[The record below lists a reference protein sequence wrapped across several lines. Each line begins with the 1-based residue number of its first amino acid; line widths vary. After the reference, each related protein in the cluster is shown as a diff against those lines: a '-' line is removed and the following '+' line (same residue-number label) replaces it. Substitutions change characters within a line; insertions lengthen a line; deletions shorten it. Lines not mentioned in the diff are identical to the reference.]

1 MQKNKTIAE
10 ITSLY
15 FEYGHELILE
25 DVNLTVDEKDFFA
38 LIGPNGG
45 GKSTLL
51 KLLLGIYKPKKGSID
66 IVTQKTAYVPQDT
79 NININ
84 FPIQAIDVVMMGDL
98 KNKSKTDALHAL
110 EEVGMK
116 KYAHTK
122 IGSLSGGERQ
132 RVMIARALFSK
143 PELLLLDEPTSNID
157 PSGQKQIYEL
167 LKRLNETMTIVVVS
181 HDISIVIQYANK
193 VAHINKKLTFHDL
206 SSMKKNLNT
215 TAEHIC
221 EVELLELMQESR

>member
-1 MQKNKTIAE
+1 MQKNKTIVE
-10 ITSLY
+10 VTSLY

-98 KNKSKTDALHAL
+98 KNKSKTDALHVL
-110 EEVGMK
+110 EEVGMQA
-116 KYAHTK
+116 YAHAK

>member
-1 MQKNKTIAE
+1 LQKNKTIVE
-10 ITSLY
+10 VTSLY

-98 KNKSKTDALHAL
+98 KNKSKTDALHVL
-110 EEVGMK
+110 EEVGMQA
-116 KYAHTK
+116 YAHAK